1 MCNII
6 DSKSQNTSMHIKA
19 TKIQSLFTDFKVVSK
34 EEALLLKTKN
44 DKSMHAD
51 NNTTIELNIL
61 FCI

>member
-6 DSKSQNTSMHIKA
+6 ASKSQNTSMHTKA
-19 TKIQSLFTDFKVVSK
+19 TRIQNLSTDVNVTTK
-34 EEALLLKTKN
+34 EWALLLKTKK

-51 NNTTIELNIL
+51 KITTSELNIL